1 MESQYQ
7 NVWARFGFSD
17 NPFDTKALSKS
28 GNLPIEQAYIK
39 RADYNEIGGILDS
52 FLFNPG
58 GGNIIIEGDSGVG
71 KTTFINYHKLIWK
84 SKSKDIRL
92 FSSDT
97 EISVQSYWRIENFI
111 YNALGV
117 LLSQIRLDI
126 GERKF
131 NKSRLLKELLSQTG
145 VLFQTNPGIS
155 ANIGLPTLFSVGGAV
170 SKDTS
175 ITTGKNIESQLKDY
189 FSKVVGY
196 IKKMDYHG
204 IILHFNNLELLQN
217 GNEQELITLFND
229 IRDIL
234 QTRDIYF
241 VFVGGKSLYQKIVF
255 PISRVRSIFHD
266 EPIIIPPLPP
276 QEVIEIINTRYKIF
290 GKGANY
296 TKPVNDEVIQF
307 LSESFNGRVRDIMN
321 TITNLIFRIPEGMV
335 NTLDLKDVKVK
346 LLSIEENKL
355 LKYGLSGNHV
365 VVLKIMLE
373 LEVFNNAELVDKTSK
388 TKQHINKF
396 IKKFLDLQ
404 LIEHYEK
411 VGRIS
416 KYRIHPRMN
425 LLLRLLRESA

>member
-1 MESQYQ
+1 MENQ
-7 NVWARFGFSD
+7 NQNIWARFGFSD
-17 NPFDTKALSKS
+17 NPFDTKALSKL
-28 GNLPIEQAYIK
+28 GKLPIEQTYIK
-39 RADYNEIGGILDS
+39 RADYNEIGGVLDS

-84 SKSKDIRL
+84 SKSKDLRL
-92 FSSDT
+92 FSSDS
-97 EISVQSYWRIENFI
+97 EISVQSYWSIENFI

-131 NKSRLLKELLSQTG
+131 RKSRLLKEILSQTG

-155 ANIGLPTLFSVGGAV
+155 ASIGLPTLFSVGGSV
-170 SKDTS
+170 SKGNS

-189 FSKVVGY
+189 FTKIVDY
-196 IKKMDYHG
+196 IKKMDYQG
-204 IILHFNNLELLQN
+204 IILHFNNLEVLQN
-217 GNEQELITLFND
+217 GNERELITLFND

-234 QTRDIYF
+234 QTKDIYF
-241 VFVGGKSLYQKIVF
+241 VFVGGNSLYQKILL

-276 QEVIEIINTRYKIF
+276 HEVIEIINTRYKIYGNGTNF
-290 GKGANY
+290 I
-296 TKPVNDEVIQF
+296 KPVNDEVIQF

-335 NTLDLKDVKVK
+335 KTLDLKDVKIK

-355 LKYGLSGNHV
+355 LKYGLSESHV
-365 VVLKIMLE
+365 DIFKIMLK
-373 LEVFNNAELVDKTSK
+373 LEVFNNTELVDKTSK

-404 LIEHYEK
+404 LIEHYK
-411 VGRIS
+411 RVGRIS

-425 LLLRLLRESA
+425 LLMKLIR